1 MSILGKI
8 FTKGKKGLTDFGL
21 EEIRVEEK
29 RLEIREN
36 QHLKQIEKYDK
47 LREEVFHQGA
57 KNKSPARRRI
67 YARRFGDYSQRIG
80 MIERELSRVVKELMT
95 LTRVRGIL
103 ERQRQVP
110 ASQNVLQRLKE
121 EDLIK
126 LTTLLEDDKISEEV
140 YSQKLD
146 MLLGASTTPPTR
158 ARTSATRA
166 SRCSRPG
173 SRWTRARW
181 SSARASRRPPPPSAR
196 RRAARRKRRRR
207 RRARRSPHRPMGLTG
222 LSWG

>member
-1 MSILGKI
+1 MSILGQI
-8 FTKGKKGLTDFGL
+8 FTKTKKGLTDFGL

-36 QHLKQIEKYDK
+36 QHLRQIEKYDK

-110 ASQNVLQRLKE
+110 AAQNVLQRLKE
-121 EDLIK
+121 EDLMK

-146 MLLGASTTPPTR
+146 MLLGVVNDPAYE
-158 ARTSATRA
+158 SADI
-166 SRCSRPG
+166 G
-173 SRWTRARW
+173 NE
-181 SSARASRRPPPPSAR
+181 
-196 RRAARRKRRRR
+196 
-207 RRARRSPHRPMGLTG
+207 GLEVLKTWEQMDEGEMEFGEGLKEATG
-222 LSWG
+222 AEREKSGGQKESKEKEKEAGEAEPA

>member
-110 ASQNVLQRLKE
+110 AAQNVLQRLKE
-121 EDLIK
+121 EDLMK

-146 MLLGASTTPPTR
+146 MLLGVVNDPAYE
-158 ARTSATRA
+158 SADI
-166 SRCSRPG
+166 G
-173 SRWTRARW
+173 NE
-181 SSARASRRPPPPSAR
+181 
-196 RRAARRKRRRR
+196 
-207 RRARRSPHRPMGLTG
+207 GLEVLKTWEQMDEGELEFGEG
-222 LSWG
+222 LKEAVDREKAGGQKESKEKEAEAGEAEPA

>member
-8 FTKGKKGLTDFGL
+8 FTKGKKGLTDLGL

-36 QHLKQIEKYDK
+36 QHLRQIDKYDK

-67 YARRFGDYSQRIG
+67 YARRFGDYSQRLS
-80 MIERELSRVVKELMT
+80 MIERELTRVVKELMT

-110 ASQNVLQRLKE
+110 VQNVLQRLKE
-121 EDLIK
+121 EDLLK
-126 LTTLLEDDKISEEV
+126 LTTLLEDDRISEEV
-140 YSQKLD
+140 YLQKLD
-146 MLLGASTTPPTR
+146 LMLGVVNDPAYE
-158 ARTSATRA
+158 
-166 SRCSRPG
+166 
-173 SRWTRARW
+173 
-181 SSARASRRPPPPSAR
+181 SSDIGNE
-196 RRAARRKRRRR
+196 
-207 RRARRSPHRPMGLTG
+207 GLEVLKTWEQMDEGELEFGEGLKEAVDREKTG
-222 LSWG
+222 GQKESKERESGEAEPA

>member
-36 QHLKQIEKYDK
+36 QHLRQIEKYDK
-47 LREEVFHQGA
+47 LREDVFHQGA

-80 MIERELSRVVKELMT
+80 MIERELTRVVKELMT

-110 ASQNVLQRLKE
+110 VANVLARMKE
-121 EDLIK
+121 EDLVK
-126 LTTLLEDDKISEEV
+126 LTALLEDDKISEEV
-140 YSQKLD
+140 YLTKLD
-146 MLLGASTTPPTR
+146 TLLGVVNDPAYESSDIGNEGMEVLKTWEQMDEGEMEFGEGLKE
-158 ARTSATRA
+158 ATDREKA
-166 SRCSRPG
+166 GGQKEPKEKEAEG
-173 SRWTRARW
+173 GQAEP
-181 SSARASRRPPPPSAR
+181 A
-196 RRAARRKRRRR
+196 
-207 RRARRSPHRPMGLTG
+207 
-222 LSWG
+222 

>member
-8 FTKGKKGLTDFGL
+8 FTKGKKGLTDLGL

-36 QHLKQIEKYDK
+36 QHLRQIEKFDK
-47 LREEVFHQGA
+47 LREDVFHQGA

-80 MIERELSRVVKELMT
+80 MIERELTRVVKELMT

-103 ERQRQVP
+103 ERQRQIPV
-110 ASQNVLQRLKE
+110 QNVLQRLKE
-121 EDLIK
+121 EDLLK

-140 YSQKLD
+140 YMQKLD
-146 MLLGASTTPPTR
+146 LMLGVVNDPAYESQDIGNEGLEVLKTWEQMDEGEMEFGEGLKE
-158 ARTSATRA
+158 ATDREKTGGQKE
-166 SRCSRPG
+166 PKEKEG
-173 SRWTRARW
+173 E
-181 SSARASRRPPPPSAR
+181 
-196 RRAARRKRRRR
+196 
-207 RRARRSPHRPMGLTG
+207 MGQAEPA
-222 LSWG
+222 

>member
-1 MSILGKI
+1 MSILGQI

-36 QHLKQIEKYDK
+36 QHLRQIDKYDK

-67 YARRFGDYSQRIG
+67 YARRFGDYSQRIS

-103 ERQRQVP
+103 ERQRQIP
-110 ASQNVLQRLKE
+110 ASQNILQRLKE
-121 EDLIK
+121 EDLMK

-146 MLLGASTTPPTR
+146 LLLGVVNDPAYDSQDIGNEGLEVLKTWEQMDEGELEFGEGLKE
-158 ARTSATRA
+158 ATDREKA
-166 SRCSRPG
+166 GGQKEGKEKEKQAEAGEAEP
-173 SRWTRARW
+173 A
-181 SSARASRRPPPPSAR
+181 
-196 RRAARRKRRRR
+196 
-207 RRARRSPHRPMGLTG
+207 
-222 LSWG
+222 